1 MEYEAVIGLE
11 VHAQLLTQSKI
22 FCGCATQ
29 FGAPPNSQTCPVCM
43 GLPGVL
49 PVLNRKVV
57 EFALRTAL
65 ATHCEIARVS
75 RWARKNYF
83 YPDLPKGYQI
93 SMYDMPLA
101 RHGYIDITIDGQS
114 KRVRLTRIHME
125 EDAGKNIHDAHSEAS
140 LVDLNRAGVPL
151 LEIVSEPDLHTPE
164 EACAYLRSLRTILQ
178 YLEVCD
184 GNMEEGSLRCDAN
197 ISVRPRG
204 STAFGTKT
212 EVKNL
217 NSFRA
222 VEKAL
227 QYEIARQIAV
237 VRAGGQVAQETRLWD
252 ADREITRP
260 LRSKEYAHDY
270 RYFPDPDLLPL
281 VVEAEWIDEVRRS
294 LPELPSARRDRFV
307 REYGLPV
314 YDADILTARKD
325 IADYYEAAVR
335 AYPAAAKAISNWVME
350 SVLRVIKEDKL
361 DAGVRITTWPCP
373 PEHLAS
379 LVRLIHSGTISGKIA
394 KRVFEEMRTSAT
406 DPVALVQAQGLTQ
419 VSDEEALRAQI
430 DRVIAANPEQ
440 VAAYRAGRE
449 KLLAF
454 FVGQVMKATQ
464 GKANPQKLHALLQQR
479 LATVEPQRE

>member
-1 MEYEAVIGLE
+1 
-11 VHAQLLTQSKI
+11 Q
-22 FCGCATQ
+22 
-29 FGAPPNSQTCPVCM
+29 
-43 GLPGVL
+43 
-49 PVLNRKVV
+49 
-57 EFALRTAL
+57 
-65 ATHCEIARVS
+65 
-75 RWARKNYF
+75 
-83 YPDLPKGYQI
+83 
-93 SMYDMPLA
+93 
-101 RHGYIDITIDGQS
+101 GYIDIMVDGQP

-151 LEIVSEPDLHTPE
+151 LEIVSEPDMHTPE
-164 EACAYLRSLRTILQ
+164 EASTYLRALRTILQ

-227 QYEIARQIAV
+227 QYEIARQIEV

-294 LPELPSARRDRFV
+294 LPELPAARRDRFM
-307 REYGLPV
+307 REYGLPW

-361 DAGVRITTWPCP
+361 DTGVRITTWPCP
-373 PEHLAS
+373 PEHLAT

-394 KRVFEEMRTSAT
+394 KRVFEEMRKSGT
-406 DPVALVQAQGLTQ
+406 DPVAIVHAQGLTQ
-419 VSDEEALRAQI
+419 VSDEDVLRAQI
-430 DRVIAANPEQ
+430 DQVIAANPEQ

-479 LATVEPQRE
+479 LATVESLRE